1 MRVRQFDTTSS
12 LHLAKCLKLGTSDR
26 AGPPDGR
33 PPPSKQGFGSC
44 SHGRLVGG
52 ALPLL
57 PRPVRSAPRVTTLP
71 PRARAFSFSRSRV
84 LTAVRALRESR
95 RRSVHVVTSSTACS
109 KAGASAADGSRRPLT
124 LRTYWRRR
132 RGS

>member
-57 PRPVRSAPRVTTLP
+57 PRPVRSAPGVTTLP
-71 PRARAFSFSRSRV
+71 P
-84 LTAVRALRESR
+84 LP
-95 RRSVHVVTSSTACS
+95 
-109 KAGASAADGSRRPLT
+109 ASARLLLLALARPHRGARLEGVEKA
-124 LRTYWRRR
+124 LGARGDIQHGLLEGRGVRRR
-132 RGS
+132 RLPEAAHLAY